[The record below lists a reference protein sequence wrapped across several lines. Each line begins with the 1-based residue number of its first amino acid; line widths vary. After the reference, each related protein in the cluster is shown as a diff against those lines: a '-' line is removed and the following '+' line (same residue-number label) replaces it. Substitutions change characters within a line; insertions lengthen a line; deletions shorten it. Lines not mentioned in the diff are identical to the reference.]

1 MVEWAAVA
9 AAWAWDRESEMA
21 ENTPTIVDQDET
33 TITVRSGGG
42 KDIKVV
48 KDKVSP
54 EFLESIGASGREPSG
69 FFTLDKPT
77 GRDKSKFGK
86 VQEKVNVLD
95 ALKIDPLPMD
105 KKKEELAKKAEEQ
118 APKKEFLD
126 QGTEDAAKKKIQK
139 AGESQLVGDDVAV
152 GIDKAQKQFRGTTN
166 NFVKQ
171 FTNEVAESKRN
182 IRKVV
187 ADQEANQVAEDELR
201 LSQEQAAQRRFD
213 EFEQKEQSRQD
224 KMREATEKYNKVS
237 DELMNSK
244 IDPNRFMNSKTT
256 GNKIAIA
263 IGVLLTGQQRNGV
276 FEMLDKAVDRDINMQ
291 KADFARRGAAAN
303 NAYSRLRQT
312 YGDERTADLATR
324 AWSLDLMKMK
334 VQKFASRTKTADQR
348 LRAEGMIA
356 DLNAKKVDLISK
368 VAAASAKKTSFSAKQ
383 AESAKFGR
391 QMQESEAELGKLL
404 AGDFD
409 PTSIA
414 NAALSSRFVP
424 NEWMPADLKR
434 YNALANVFVG
444 AKLRDESGAVIGK
457 IEAEEDL
464 ARIFPVRGDDDKT
477 VRFKN
482 KIRKILIDSF
492 KKASGPAWE
501 NDQRGNQFR
510 TFRGN

>member
-9 AAWAWDRESEMA
+9 AAWEWDKEDDMA
-21 ENTPTIVDQDET
+21 DNTPTIVDQDES

-77 GRDKSKFGK
+77 GRDESKFGK
-86 VQEKVNVLD
+86 VQEKVNVLN

-105 KKKEELAKKAEEQ
+105 KKKEELAKKAAEQ
-118 APKKEFLD
+118 APKEEFLS
-126 QGTEDAAKKKIQK
+126 QKTEDAAKQKIQK
-139 AGESQLVGDDVAV
+139 AGESQLIGDDVAV
-152 GIDKAQKQFRGTTN
+152 GIDKAQKDFRGTTN

-201 LSQEQAAQRRFD
+201 LSQERAAQSRFD
-213 EFEQKEQSRQD
+213 EFEKKEQGRQD

-237 DELMNSK
+237 DELINSR
-244 IDPNRFMNSKTT
+244 IDPDRFMNSKTT
-256 GNKIAIA
+256 GNKIALG
-263 IGVLLTGQQRNGV
+263 IGVLLTGQSRNGV
-276 FEMLDKAVDRDINMQ
+276 FEMLDRAVDRDISMQ
-291 KADFARRGAAAN
+291 KADFARRGREAN

-334 VQKFASRTKTADQR
+334 VQKFASRAKTNDQK

-356 DLNAKKVDLISK
+356 DLNAKKTDLLSK
-368 VAAASAKKTSFSAKQ
+368 VAASSVKKEKVTAKQ
-383 AESAKFGR
+383 AEISFFGK
-391 QMQESEAELGKLL
+391 QMQSAQKEMMGLL
-404 AGDFD
+404 QKGFD
-409 PTSIA
+409 PTSFT
-414 NAALSSRFVP
+414 NAALARLP
-424 NEWMPADLKR
+424 NEVVPHDIKR
-434 YNALANVFVG
+434 YKALTSIFIG
-444 AKLRDESGAVIGK
+444 AKLRKESGAVISQSE
-457 IEAEEDL
+457 IDEEMK
-464 ARIFPVRGDDDKT
+464 RMFPLRGDDKKT
-477 VRFKN
+477 VKFKAS
-482 KIRKILIDSF
+482 IRRLVVEEM
-492 KKASGPAWE
+492 KKAAGPAWK
-501 NDQRGNQFR
+501 DAKSPDIFHTWRGN
-510 TFRGN
+510 

>member
-9 AAWAWDRESEMA
+9 AAWEWDKEDDMA
-21 ENTPTIVDQDET
+21 DNTPTIVDQDES

-77 GRDKSKFGK
+77 GRDESKFGK
-86 VQEKVNVLD
+86 VQEKANVLN

-105 KKKEELAKKAEEQ
+105 KKKEELAKKAAEQ
-118 APKKEFLD
+118 APKEEFLS
-126 QGTEDAAKKKIQK
+126 QKTEDAAKQKIQK
-139 AGESQLVGDDVAV
+139 AGESQLIGDDVAV
-152 GIDKAQKQFRGTTN
+152 GIDKAQKDFRGTTN

-201 LSQEQAAQRRFD
+201 LSQERAAQSRFD
-213 EFEQKEQSRQD
+213 EFEKKEQGRQD

-237 DELMNSK
+237 DELINSR
-244 IDPNRFMNSKTT
+244 IDPDRFMNSKTT
-256 GNKIAIA
+256 GNKIALG
-263 IGVLLTGQQRNGV
+263 IGVLLTGQSRNGV
-276 FEMLDKAVDRDINMQ
+276 FEMLDRAVDRDISMQ
-291 KADFARRGAAAN
+291 KADFARRGREAN

-334 VQKFASRTKTADQR
+334 VQKFASRAKTNDQK

-356 DLNAKKVDLISK
+356 DLNAKKTDLLSK
-368 VAAASAKKTSFSAKQ
+368 VAAASAKKTSFSSQQAK
-383 AESAKFGR
+383 SAKFGR
-391 QMQESEAELGKLL
+391 QMQESENELGKLL
-404 AGDFD
+404 AGGFD
-409 PTSIA
+409 P
-414 NAALSSRFVP
+414 SSTMNSVLGVLP
-424 NEWMPADLKR
+424 NELMPDDLKR

-444 AKLRDESGAVIGK
+444 AKLRDESGAVISE
-457 IEAEEDL
+457 IETVADL
-464 ARIFPVRGDDDKT
+464 HRIFPVRGDDKKT

-492 KKASGPAWE
+492 KKAAGPAWE